1 MPANS
6 FDSGV
11 PTFRE
16 QGPSPL
22 IRLAVYGALAVFLMV
37 ADVRFKITEPVRR
50 AVAVVL
56 HPLQWVMLQ
65 PVQFAREGALY
76 FESLSSAQN
85 RAQIAEKKMTE
96 WGLRANQVE
105 AMQLE
110 NQRLRALLDMRPRL
124 TTPATAAQVIY
135 ETADAYTRRVV
146 IDKGEA
152 AGIVPGSPVMDEL
165 GVLGQVTRVFAMT
178 SEVTLVIDRDQSI
191 PVLNPRTGARGVAY
205 GDPLAS
211 ASGGMELRFMPSN
224 ADIQQGDLLTTSGID
239 GVYAPG
245 LPVAKIVRIERK
257 ADSQFSRVYCEPLA
271 QVHGVQFV
279 MVLKPLA
286 QDPLLAKPPP
296 PDKKPDGPASTPRKG
311 RRG

>member
-1 MPANS
+1 MPTNS

-11 PTFRE
+11 PTFR
-16 QGPSPL
+16 QRGPSPL
-22 IRLAVYGALAVFLMV
+22 IRLAVYGALALFLMV
-37 ADVRFKITEPVRR
+37 ADVRFKLTEPVRR
-50 AVAVVL
+50 AVAAVL
-56 HPLQWVMLQ
+56 YPLQWVMMQ
-65 PVQFAREGALY
+65 PVQLAHEGARY
-76 FESLSSAQN
+76 FESLTSAQD
-85 RAQIAEKKMTE
+85 RAQNAEKKMTE

-105 AMQLE
+105 TMQLE
-110 NQRLRALLDMRPRL
+110 NQRLRALLDLRPRL
-124 TTPATAAQVIY
+124 TTSGTAAQVIY

-146 IDKGEA
+146 IDKGEV
-152 AGIVPGSPVMDEL
+152 AGIERGSPVMDEL

-178 SEVTLVIDRDQSI
+178 SEVTLVVDREQSI

-211 ASGGMELRFMPSN
+211 SGGGMELRFMPSN
-224 ADIQQGDLLTTSGID
+224 ADIQEGDLLTTSGVD

-279 MVLKPLA
+279 MVLKPLGEDA
-286 QDPLLAKPPP
+286 LPAKPPP
-296 PDKKPDGPASTPRKG
+296 PDRKPDGPASTPRKG
-311 RRG
+311 RKG